1 MIKRGIGMLL
11 AVVLLCAPL
20 PLRAAQTLTIDS
32 TYGYAVDLHT
42 LQVLYE
48 KESDQRMYP
57 ASMTKVLT
65 ALTALDAIESLDD
78 EVTITLEM
86 LEGLED
92 GTYTLAGFLNGEVVT
107 MRDLLYGVLLPSGAD
122 ACQAFAVSLF
132 GSEEAMVEAMNA
144 KAKALGME
152 DSHFTNT
159 VGMHD

>member
-11 AVVLLCAPL
+11 AVVLICAPL

-65 ALTALDAIESLDD
+65 ALTALDAIESQ
-78 EVTITLEM
+78 I
-86 LEGLED
+86 
-92 GTYTLAGFLNGEVVT
+92 
-107 MRDLLYGVLLPSGAD
+107 
-122 ACQAFAVSLF
+122 
-132 GSEEAMVEAMNA
+132 
-144 KAKALGME
+144 
-152 DSHFTNT
+152 
-159 VGMHD
+159 

>member
-11 AVVLLCAPL
+11 AVVLLYAPL

-65 ALTALDAIESLDD
+65 A
-78 EVTITLEM
+78 
-86 LEGLED
+86 G
-92 GTYTLAGFLNGEVVT
+92 
-107 MRDLLYGVLLPSGAD
+107 
-122 ACQAFAVSLF
+122 
-132 GSEEAMVEAMNA
+132 
-144 KAKALGME
+144 
-152 DSHFTNT
+152 TNT
-159 VGMHD
+159 MMIPDSSTPVETVSCPAICSETFSISW

>member
-11 AVVLLCAPL
+11 AVVLICAPL

-65 ALTALDAIESLDD
+65 ALTALDAIESLD
-78 EVTITLEM
+78 
-86 LEGLED
+86 
-92 GTYTLAGFLNGEVVT
+92 ASKSSS
-107 MRDLLYGVLLPSGAD
+107 LYLLP
-122 ACQAFAVSLF
+122 
-132 GSEEAMVEAMNA
+132 
-144 KAKALGME
+144 
-152 DSHFTNT
+152 
-159 VGMHD
+159 VGLLPWKMR